1 MVGGV
6 SASTMD
12 MNTESS
18 TAVPNYNW
26 GGPEDTVL
34 ALDVETLTWTKMMT
48 VSPFKEESLLRSQ
61 TLGDEEDIIKAPAL
75 HGHTTV
81 PNPCN
86 PRELL
91 IFGGRGGQQWT
102 NELYSL
108 TLPAEHMPGLPYPG
122 MPKKKLRQTFP
133 LGGLVCLGIQKMMK
147 RKSRKYQ
154 IQLSLGIFSV
164 WMLRKSFL
172 WLAMGIFLYHGRQRW
187 RLISMQKRPRR
198 KLRRQLR

>member
-1 MVGGV
+1 
-6 SASTMD
+6 
-12 MNTESS
+12 
-18 TAVPNYNW
+18 
-26 GGPEDTVL
+26 
-34 ALDVETLTWTKMMT
+34 MMT

-122 MPKKKLRQTFP
+122 MPKKKVKANVPIGGFGLSRNTEDDEKKEQKIPDPVITWDI
-133 LGGLVCLGIQKMMK
+133 LGVD
-147 RKSRKYQ
+147 
-154 IQLSLGIFSV
+154 
-164 WMLRKSFL
+164 
-172 WLAMGIFLYHGRQRW
+172 AEE
-187 RLISMQKRPRR
+187 
-198 KLRRQLR
+198 